1 METLPL
7 IIHTTSLS
15 TEDMLGVTI
24 YDIAKEASVGVGT
37 VSRVLNN
44 HPSVSES
51 TRRHVLEVARRLDYQ
66 PNASAQRLARRKSR
80 TITAIMP
87 YITNYFFVELL
98 GGIQDTLFERDY
110 DLLLYGVN
118 HPKQIEVYL
127 QRSLRAGHSDG
138 MLIASIDLPSNYTQ
152 KYLKNNFPIILLDR
166 YNENF
171 DSFFVENVEGAKAA
185 TEYLVSLGHTRIA
198 MITGNQETTPTRQ
211 RSEGYLT
218 AIASYEHVTNTGI
231 FYPVVEQKND
241 GFTKDAGFEVMHE
254 ILRIPE
260 EKRPT
265 AVFVAS
271 DIQAFGAMHA
281 LKEGGGSCPE
291 TMSIVSFDDIEL
303 AHYYGL
309 TTMRQPIRKLGLLA
323 TERLFERMDDPALEA
338 QHRQFTPELM
348 IRQTAGPPP
357 VRYNNV

>member
-1 METLPL
+1 M
-7 IIHTTSLS
+7 
-15 TEDMLGVTI
+15 GVTI

-44 HPSVSES
+44 HPSVSQE
-51 TRRHVLEVARRLDYQ
+51 TRDHVLAVAERMDYR

-98 GGIQDTLFERDY
+98 GGIQDYLFEHDY

-118 HPKQIEVYL
+118 HPKQIDNYL

-138 MLIASIDLPSNYTQ
+138 MLIASIDLPPDYTQ
-152 KYLKNNFPIILLDR
+152 RCLKNNFPVILVDR
-166 YNENF
+166 FNEHF
-171 DSFFVENVEGAKAA
+171 DSFFVQSAEGAHAA
-185 TEYLVSLGHTRIA
+185 TRYLISLGHTRLA
-198 MITGNQETTPTRQ
+198 MITGNRETTPTRE
-211 RSEGYLT
+211 RSEGYLA
-218 AIASYEHVTNTGI
+218 AIGEFEFVHSAGI
-231 FYPVVEQKND
+231 FFPVVESKND
-241 GFTKDAGFEVMHE
+241 GFSKDAGYE
-254 ILRIPE
+254 IMKGLLAMPE

-271 DIQAFGAMHA
+271 DIQAFGVMHA
-281 LKEGGGSCPE
+281 LKEAGLRCPE
-291 TMSIVSFDDIEL
+291 DLSIVSFDDIEL

-309 TTMRQPIRKLGLLA
+309 STMRQPIRKLGVLA
-323 TERLFERMDDPALEA
+323 TQRLFARMDDPALDPL
-338 QHRQFTPELM
+338 HRRFTPELV

-357 VRYNNV
+357 PADRDV

>member
-1 METLPL
+1 M
-7 IIHTTSLS
+7 
-15 TEDMLGVTI
+15 GVTI
-24 YDIAKEASVGVGT
+24 YDIAREANVGVGT

-51 TRRHVLEVARRLDYQ
+51 TRKQVIEVAQRLDYR

-98 GGIQDTLFERDY
+98 GGIQDALFERDY

-138 MLIASIDLPSNYTQ
+138 MLIASIDLPPDYTQ

-166 YNENF
+166 FNENF
-171 DSFFVENVEGAKAA
+171 DSFFVENVEGARAA
-185 TEYLVSLGHTRIA
+185 TEYLVTLGHTRIA
-198 MITGNQETTPTRQ
+198 MITGMPDSTPARE
-211 RSEGYLT
+211 RSAGYL
-218 AIASYEHVTNTGI
+218 AALSVHAQVENAGIYHPEH
-231 FYPVVEQKND
+231 ESKND
-241 GFTKDAGFEVMHE
+241 GYSKDGGYEVMRH
-254 ILRIPE
+254 ILAMPE
-260 EKRPT
+260 QRMPT

-281 LKEGGGSCPE
+281 LKESGGSCPE

-309 TTMRQPIRKLGLLA
+309 TTMHQPIRKMGVLA
-323 TERLFERMDDPALEA
+323 TDRLFSRMDDSTLDPL
-338 QHRQFTPELM
+338 HRRFTPELI
-348 IRQTAGPPP
+348 IRRTAGPPP
-357 VRYNNV
+357 SRIGAM

>member
-1 METLPL
+1 M
-7 IIHTTSLS
+7 
-15 TEDMLGVTI
+15 GVTI

-44 HPSVSES
+44 HPSVSQE
-51 TRRHVLEVARRLDYQ
+51 TRDHVLAVAQRMDYR

-98 GGIQDTLFERDY
+98 GGIQDYLFDHDY

-118 HPKQIEVYL
+118 HPKQIDNYL

-138 MLIASIDLPSNYTQ
+138 MLIASIDLPPDYTQ
-152 KYLKNNFPIILLDR
+152 RCLKNNFPVILVDR
-166 YNENF
+166 FNEHF
-171 DSFFVENVEGAKAA
+171 DSFFVQSAEGAHAA
-185 TEYLVSLGHTRIA
+185 TRYLISLGHTRLA
-198 MITGNQETTPTRQ
+198 MITGNRETTPTRD
-211 RSEGYLT
+211 RSEGYLA
-218 AIASYEHVTNTGI
+218 AIGEFGHVHSAGI
-231 FYPVVEQKND
+231 FFPVVESKND
-241 GFTKDAGFEVMHE
+241 GFSKDAGYE
-254 ILRIPE
+254 IMKGLLAMPV

-271 DIQAFGAMHA
+271 DIQAFGVMHA
-281 LKEGGGSCPE
+281 LKEAGLRCPE
-291 TMSIVSFDDIEL
+291 DLSIVSFDDIEL

-309 TTMRQPIRKLGLLA
+309 TTMRQPIRKLGVLA
-323 TERLFERMDDPALEA
+323 TQRLFARMDDPALEPL
-338 QHRQFTPELM
+338 HRRFTPELV

-357 VRYNNV
+357 PADRDV

>member
-1 METLPL
+1 M
-7 IIHTTSLS
+7 
-15 TEDMLGVTI
+15 GVTI
-24 YDIAKEASVGVGT
+24 YDIAKEANVGVGT

-44 HPSVSES
+44 HPSVSDT
-51 TRRHVLEVARRLDYQ
+51 TRQHVIEVAQRLDYR

-98 GGIQDTLFERDY
+98 GGIQDALFERDY

-138 MLIASIDLPSNYTQ
+138 MLIASIDLPPDYTQ

-166 YNENF
+166 FNENF
-171 DSFFVENVEGAKAA
+171 DSFFVENVEGARAA
-185 TEYLVSLGHTRIA
+185 TEYLISLGHKRIA
-198 MITGNQETTPTRQ
+198 MITGIEDTTPARE
-211 RSEGYLT
+211 RSTGYLK
-218 AIASYEHVTNTGI
+218 ALSAYPHVKNMGI
-231 FYPVVEQKND
+231 HHPVMESKND
-241 GFTKDAGFEVMHE
+241 GFSKDAGYEVMKR
-254 ILRIPE
+254 ILGMPE
-260 EKRPT
+260 DERPT
-265 AVFVAS
+265 AVFVTS

-281 LKEGGGSCPE
+281 IKETGASCPE
-291 TMSIVSFDDIEL
+291 NMSIVSFDDIEL

-309 TTMRQPIRKLGLLA
+309 TTMHQPIRKLGVLA
-323 TERLFERMDDPALEA
+323 TDRLFARMDDNSLEPL
-338 QHRQFTPELM
+338 HRRFTPELM

-357 VRYNNV
+357 SRFGTL

>member
-1 METLPL
+1 M
-7 IIHTTSLS
+7 
-15 TEDMLGVTI
+15 GVTI

-44 HPSVSES
+44 HPSVSQE
-51 TRRHVLEVARRLDYQ
+51 TRDHVLAVAQRMDYR

-98 GGIQDTLFERDY
+98 GGIQDYLFERDY

-118 HPKQIEVYL
+118 HPKQIENYL

-138 MLIASIDLPSNYTQ
+138 MLIASIDLPSDYTQ
-152 KYLKNNFPIILLDR
+152 RCLKNNFPIILVDR
-166 YNENF
+166 FNEHF
-171 DSFFVENVEGAKAA
+171 DSFFVQNAEGAHAA
-185 TEYLVSLGHTRIA
+185 TRYLISLGHERLA
-198 MITGNQETTPTRQ
+198 MISGNRETTPTRE
-211 RSEGYLT
+211 RSEGYLA
-218 AIASYEHVTNTGI
+218 AIGEFGHVRSAGI
-231 FYPVVEQKND
+231 FFPVVESKND
-241 GFTKDAGFEVMHE
+241 GFSKDAGYE
-254 ILRIPE
+254 ITKGLLAMPE

-271 DIQAFGAMHA
+271 DIQAFGVMHA
-281 LKEGGGSCPE
+281 LKEAGLRCPE
-291 TMSIVSFDDIEL
+291 DLSIVSFDDIEL

-309 TTMRQPIRKLGLLA
+309 STMRQPIRKLGVLA
-323 TERLFERMDDPALEA
+323 TQRLFARMDDPALEPL
-338 QHRQFTPELM
+338 HRRFTPELV

-357 VRYNNV
+357 TRLHDV

>member
-1 METLPL
+1 M
-7 IIHTTSLS
+7 
-15 TEDMLGVTI
+15 GVTI

-44 HPSVSES
+44 HPSVSEA
-51 TRRHVLEVARRLDYQ
+51 TRKLVIEVAQRLDYR

-98 GGIQDTLFERDY
+98 GGIQDALFERDY

-138 MLIASIDLPSNYTQ
+138 MLIASIDLPPDYTQ
-152 KYLKNNFPIILLDR
+152 RYLKNNFPIILLDR
-166 YNENF
+166 FNENF
-171 DSFFVENVEGAKAA
+171 DSFFVENVEGARTA
-185 TEYLVSLGHTRIA
+185 TEYLVSLGHTRLA
-198 MITGNQETTPTRQ
+198 MITGMPESTPSRE
-211 RSEGYLT
+211 RSAGYHAAL
-218 AIASYEHVTNTGI
+218 AAHDHVENVGI
-231 FYPVVEQKND
+231 FHPVHESKND
-241 GFTKDAGFEVMHE
+241 GFSKDAGCEVMKQ
-254 ILRIPE
+254 LLALPE
-260 EKRPT
+260 ERRPT
-265 AVFVAS
+265 AVFVTS

-281 LKEGGGSCPE
+281 LKEAGGSCPE
-291 TMSIVSFDDIEL
+291 SMSIVSFDDIEL

-309 TTMRQPIRKLGLLA
+309 TTMHQPIRKLGVLA
-323 TERLFERMDDPALEA
+323 TDRLFARMDDSSLDPL
-338 QHRQFTPELM
+338 HRRFTPELI

-357 VRYNNV
+357 SRIGTV